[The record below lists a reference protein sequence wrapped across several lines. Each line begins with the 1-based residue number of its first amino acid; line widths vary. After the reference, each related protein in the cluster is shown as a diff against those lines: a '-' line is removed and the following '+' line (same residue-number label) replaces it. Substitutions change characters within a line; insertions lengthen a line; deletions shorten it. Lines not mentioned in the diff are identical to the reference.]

1 MRKKLVSIALA
12 FMLACG
18 YSGNALSAGDA
29 YSDASKFRQEVL
41 NNNNLNADKTAL
53 NVLSIDEMDKNLLI
67 GKITSVMHY
76 KVGQLV
82 AIQERDGSIALYDAG
97 GYRATLSETEDGS
110 GKFEITNMQLRYTD
124 VDWDAVKKD
133 GATQWLGDYLASLGF
148 DEGSGG
154 AHAIGD
160 KMGETIINFL
170 QEKGLNSSF
179 SFAPDATGN
188 LRCTLN
194 YDGKPQNTFD
204 SNGDLSAEWIYD
216 KTTGALQ
223 QSIVYSYSVATEKE
237 PEKWI
242 ATVTYYNDRGMETS
256 SFRCDVID
264 ETTGDAFKKFPTKYH
279 LDYDKQV
286 QTTVY
291 EYDKNGSKIAERDL
305 EKNNVTYYGYG
316 KPIETVH
323 INPDTGHK
331 SVTAR
336 YTYYAGGTLRTIIN
350 FNNSTGVQESVYVY
364 SPKGAVLGVGTT
376 QDPETLFKQLDTAY
390 NMIKNL
396 NSHDAADNLLKYLY
410 NNGITQINLTAQDLS
425 NPYVYMTFFLD
436 EQQQSEVE
444 AKMAALGEGTTP
456 QAAIDAIIAEY
467 KQKGEDASDAAQAY
481 KIVKEMYDVLSK
493 QKRPFQVK
501 IESGQS
507 THEVE
512 DPTRRETELQ
522 DRRAEGKV
530 AGREHVADYDKDGHN
545 VDLSGGIPSGTAPG
559 DLQFH
564 GEGDNKGQ
572 YMVDE
577 VTYGYFE
584 EYLDKTLK
592 FSFEYDDPTTPGV
605 RKTASNLRTVSSEKT
620 GEVKRE
626 VEGTRETY
634 YYDPAVVG
642 QAQAFVDADGNILNE
657 DAARQMIAN
666 GQQVYIQLNPQ
677 SINMFD
683 GAGFKDIVNPKDGEQ
698 IFVAVEDMAMFD
710 TFKGA
715 VGTGAQVMVVGVV
728 TNDIDGKMTMQVYNT
743 TNGAGVGF
751 GLDSTGNK
759 GYAIGNQVGGMID
772 EIDRLS
778 KEEGSWV
785 YKNTKTNQGIFQ
797 AAGAVDSS
805 GYLKDWKD
813 GWAALARLAGGGN
826 R

>member
-1 MRKKLVSIALA
+1 VRKKLVSIALA

-18 YSGNALSAGDA
+18 YSGNALSVGDA
-29 YSDASKFRQEVL
+29 YSDASNFRQEVL
-41 NNNNLNADKTAL
+41 NNNNLNSNKTAL

-76 KVGQLV
+76 RVGQLV
-82 AIQERDGSIALYDAG
+82 AIQERDGNIALYDAG
-97 GYRATLSETEDGS
+97 GYRATLSETKEGN
-110 GKFEITNMQLRYTD
+110 GKYEITNMQLRYTD
-124 VDWDAVKKD
+124 VDWVAVKKN
-133 GATQWLGDYLASLGF
+133 GATQWLGDYLAKLGF
-148 DEGSGG
+148 DEGIGG

-160 KMGETIINFL
+160 KMGKSIINFL
-170 QEKGLNSSF
+170 QQNGLNSSF
-179 SFAPDATGN
+179 SFSTDATGN

-223 QSIVYSYSVATEKE
+223 QSIVYSYSAASEKE
-237 PEKWI
+237 HEKWI

-264 ETTGDAFKKFPTKYH
+264 DTTGGPKFKSFPQNYH

-331 SVTAR
+331 TVTAR
-336 YTYYAGGTLRTIIN
+336 YTYYGGGTLRTIIN

-364 SPKGAVLGVGTT
+364 SPKGAVLGIGTT

-396 NSHDAADNLLKYLY
+396 NSHEAADNLLKYLY
-410 NNGITQINLTAQDLS
+410 NNGITQINLTAQDLN

-436 EQQQSEVE
+436 EKQQDEVE
-444 AKMAALGEGTTP
+444 AKMKALGKGTTP
-456 QAAIDAIIAEY
+456 QAAIEAIIADY

-481 KIVKEMYDVLSK
+481 KVVKEMYDVASK

-507 THEVE
+507 THEKE
-512 DPTRRETELQ
+512 DPSRRKDELQ
-522 DRRAEGKV
+522 DRKAEGKV
-530 AGREHVADYDKDGHN
+530 AGREHVEDYDKN
-545 VDLSGGIPSGTAPG
+545 NKNISNTAPG
-559 DLQFH
+559 DFPLH
-564 GEGDNKGQ
+564 GKGDNKGQ

-592 FSFEYDDPTTPGV
+592 FSFEYDDPTTAGV
-605 RKTASNLRTVSSEKT
+605 RKTVSNLRTVSSEKT

-626 VEGTRETY
+626 IERTTY

-642 QAQAFVDADGNILNE
+642 QAQAFVNADGNILGE
-657 DAARQMIAN
+657 EAARQMIAN

-683 GAGFKDIVNPKDGEQ
+683 GAGFKDVVNPKDGEQ
-698 IFVAVEDMAMFD
+698 IFVAVEDMAMFEA
-710 TFKGA
+710 FKGA

-759 GYAIGNQVGGMID
+759 GYAIGGQVSGMID

-797 AAGAVDSS
+797 AAGALDFS

>member
-1 MRKKLVSIALA
+1 VRKKLVSIALA

-41 NNNNLNADKTAL
+41 NNNNLNSDKTAL

-76 KVGQLV
+76 RVGQLV

-97 GYRATLSETEDGS
+97 GYRATLSETEEGS

-133 GATQWLGDYLASLGF
+133 GATQWLGDYLANLGF
-148 DEGSGG
+148 DDGIGG

-170 QEKGLNSSF
+170 QQNGLNSSF
-179 SFAPDATGN
+179 SFAPGATGN

-204 SNGDLSAEWIYD
+204 SDGDLSAEWIYD

-223 QSIVYSYSVATEKE
+223 QSIVYSYSAPTDKE
-237 PEKWI
+237 SEKWI

-256 SFRCDVID
+256 SFRCDVI
-264 ETTGDAFKKFPTKYH
+264 GDAQFERFPTNYH

-350 FNNSTGVQESVYVY
+350 YTSSTGVQESVYVY
-364 SPKGAVLGVGTT
+364 SPKGKELGVGTT
-376 QDPETLFKQLDTAY
+376 QDPETLFKQLDIAY
-390 NMIKNL
+390 NKIKNL
-396 NSHDAADNLLKYLY
+396 NSHEAADNLLEYLY
-410 NNGITQINLTAQDLS
+410 NSSITRISLTAQDLN
-425 NPYVYMTFFLD
+425 NPYVYMAFFLD
-436 EQQQSEVE
+436 EQEQAEVE
-444 AKMAALGEGTTP
+444 AKMVELGEDATP
-456 QAAIDAIIAEY
+456 QAAVDALIEEY
-467 KQKGEDASDAAQAY
+467 RQKGEAESAAVQAY
-481 KIVKEMYDVLSK
+481 KIVKEMYDALSK

-507 THEVE
+507 THEEE
-512 DPTRRETELQ
+512 DPSRRETELQ
-522 DRRAEGKV
+522 DRRGEGKV
-530 AGREHVADYDKDGHN
+530 EGREHVADYDSEGHHI
-545 VDLSGGIPSGTAPG
+545 DLGQGISSGTSAG
-559 DLQFH
+559 DLTLH
-564 GEGDNKGQ
+564 EEGDNKGQ
-572 YMVDE
+572 YAADN

-592 FSFEYDDPTTPGV
+592 FSFEYDDPTTPKV

-626 VEGTRETY
+626 TERTTY

-666 GQQVYIQLNPQ
+666 GQEVYIQLNPQ

-683 GAGFKDIVNPKDGEQ
+683 GAGFKDVVNPKDGEQ

-710 TFKGA
+710 AFKGT

-759 GYAIGNQVGGMID
+759 VYAIGNQVGGMID

>member
-1 MRKKLVSIALA
+1 VRKKLVSIALV

-41 NNNNLNADKTAL
+41 NRNNLNADNTAL
-53 NVLSIDEMDKNLLI
+53 NVLSIDEMDRNLLI

-76 KVGQLV
+76 RVGQLV
-82 AIQERDGSIALYDAG
+82 ATQERDGSIALYDAG
-97 GYRATLSETEDGS
+97 GYRATLSETEEGS
-110 GKFEITNMQLRYTD
+110 GNFEITNMQLRYTD

-133 GATQWLGDYLASLGF
+133 GATQWLGDYLAKLGF
-148 DEGSGG
+148 DDGIGG

-160 KMGETIINFL
+160 KMGESIINFL
-170 QEKGLNSSF
+170 REKGLNSSF

-194 YDGKPQNTFD
+194 YDGKPQSTFD

-223 QSIVYSYSVATEKE
+223 QSIIYSYSVATDKE
-237 PEKWI
+237 SEKWI

-264 ETTGDAFKKFPTKYH
+264 DTTGGSQFKSFPKDYH

-291 EYDKNGSKIAERDL
+291 EYDKNGAKIAERDL

-331 SVTAR
+331 TVTAI

-350 FNNSTGVQESVYVY
+350 YNSSTGVQESVYVY
-364 SPKGAVLGVGTT
+364 SPKGSVLGIGTT

-390 NMIKNL
+390 SMIKNL
-396 NSHDAADNLLKYLY
+396 NSKEAADNLLKYLY
-410 NNGITQINLTAQDLS
+410 NNGITQINLTAQDL
-425 NPYVYMTFFLD
+425 NNTYVYMTFFLD
-436 EQQQSEVE
+436 EQQQAEVE
-444 AKMAALGEGTTP
+444 AKMAELGEGTTP
-456 QAAIDAIIAEY
+456 KAAVDALIEEY
-467 KQKGEDASDAAQAY
+467 ESKNEGDSDAAQAY
-481 KIVKEMYDVLSK
+481 KIVKEMYDALSK

-507 THEVE
+507 THEEE
-512 DPTRRETELQ
+512 DPNRRETELQ
-522 DRRAEGKV
+522 DRHAEGKV
-530 AGREHVADYDKDGHN
+530 AGREHVVDNDSEGHHI
-545 VDLSGGIPSGTAPG
+545 DLGQGISSGTSAE
-559 DLQFH
+559 DLTLY
-564 GEGDNKGQ
+564 EEESNKGQ
-572 YMVDE
+572 YAADN

-626 VEGTRETY
+626 IERITY

-657 DAARQMIAN
+657 DTARQMIAN

-683 GAGFKDIVNPKDGEQ
+683 GAGFKDVVNPKDGEQ

-710 TFKGA
+710 AFKDA

-759 GYAIGNQVGGMID
+759 GYAIGSQVSGMID

-813 GWAALARLAGGGN
+813 GWAALARLAGAVK
-826 R
+826 

>member
-1 MRKKLVSIALA
+1 VRKKLVSIALA

-18 YSGNALSAGDA
+18 YCENVLSVGDA
-29 YSDASKFRQEVL
+29 YSSDATKFRQEVL
-41 NNNNLNADKTAL
+41 NNNNLNSNKTAL

-76 KVGQLV
+76 RVGQLV

-97 GYRATLSETEDGS
+97 GYRATLSETEGGS
-110 GKFEITNMQLRYTD
+110 GKFEITNMQLRYSD
-124 VDWDAVKKD
+124 VDWAAVKKD
-133 GATQWLGDYLASLGF
+133 GATQWLGDYLANLGF
-148 DEGSGG
+148 DEGIGG
-154 AHAIGD
+154 AHAISD
-160 KMGETIINFL
+160 KMGETIIKFL
-170 QEKGLNSSF
+170 QEKRLNSSF
-179 SFAPDATGN
+179 SFVPDATGN

-204 SNGDLSAEWIYD
+204 SNGDLSTEWIYD

-223 QSIVYSYSVATEKE
+223 QSIVYSYSAPTGKE
-237 PEKWI
+237 SEKWI

-264 ETTGDAFKKFPTKYH
+264 ETTGGSQFKSFPTKYH

-331 SVTAR
+331 TVTAR
-336 YTYYAGGTLRTIIN
+336 YTYYEGGTLRAIMN

-364 SPKGAVLGVGTT
+364 SPKGKVLGEGTT
-376 QDPETLFKQLDTAY
+376 QSPETLFKQLDNAY
-390 NMIKNL
+390 NRIKNL
-396 NSHDAADNLLKYLY
+396 NSKEAADNLLKYLY
-410 NNGITQINLTAQDLS
+410 SNGITQINLTAQDLN

-436 EQQQSEVE
+436 EQQQAEVE
-444 AKMAALGEGTTP
+444 AKMAKLGAGTTP
-456 QAAIDAIIAEY
+456 QAAVDALIAEY
-467 KQKGEDASDAAQAY
+467 KQKGESQSAAAQAY

-493 QKRPFQVK
+493 QKEPFKVK

-507 THEVE
+507 THEGE
-512 DPTRRETELQ
+512 DPNRRETELQ
-522 DRRAEGKV
+522 DRRGEGKV
-530 AGREHVADYDKDGHN
+530 EDREHVADYDKDNKN
-545 VDLSGGIPSGTAPG
+545 VDLSSGIPSGTAPG
-559 DLQFH
+559 DLKFH
-564 GEGDNKGQ
+564 GEGDKKGQ
-572 YMVDE
+572 YKVDQI
-577 VTYGYFE
+577 TYGYVE

-592 FSFEYDDPTTPGV
+592 FSFEYDDPTTTGV

-626 VEGTRETY
+626 IDRTTY

-642 QAQAFVDADGNILNE
+642 QAQAFIDADGNILNE
-657 DAARQMIAN
+657 DAARQMIGN

-683 GAGFKDIVNPKDGEQ
+683 GAGFKNVVNPKDGEQ
-698 IFVAVEDMAMFD
+698 IFVTVEDMAMFD
-710 TFKGA
+710 AFKGA
-715 VGTGAQVMVVGVV
+715 VGTGGQVMVVGVV

-759 GYAIGNQVGGMID
+759 GYAIGSQVSGMID

-778 KEEGSWV
+778 KEEDSWV

-797 AAGAVDSS
+797 AAGAADSS

-813 GWAALARLAGGGN
+813 GWAALARLAGGAN